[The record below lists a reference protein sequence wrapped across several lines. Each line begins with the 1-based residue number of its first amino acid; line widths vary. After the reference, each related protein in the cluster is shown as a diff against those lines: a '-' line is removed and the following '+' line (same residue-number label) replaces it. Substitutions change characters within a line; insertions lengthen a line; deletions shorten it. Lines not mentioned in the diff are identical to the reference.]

1 MNELFKALND
11 ETRREIMSLLSKHG
25 CLTASEISE
34 HFDMSKPS
42 ISHHLQLLKQ
52 ANLVTADKRGQ
63 YIYHTLNTTVLQDV
77 FAWFYQFKTKGDD

>member
-1 MNELFKALND
+1 
-11 ETRREIMSLLSKHG
+11 MSLLSKHG
-25 CLTASEISE
+25 CLTASEIAE

-52 ANLVTADKRGQ
+52 ADLVTADKRGQ

-77 FAWFYQFKTKGDD
+77 FAWLHQFKNKGED